1 MDKTLDVQF
10 LRVEKAL
17 ATLVASISTY
27 NPNPVLAQ
35 DLVTAD
41 QELSHGL
48 ADLATHQANY
58 ARIQSL
64 RSTSSDLD
72 AQIKGSLQLLSSTR
86 SELLSTPATT
96 FPSTTTPVSYS
107 DLLSYARR
115 ISKFTLPPTYREA
128 QPTPEPE
135 SSGTQTNG
143 TVTPTAASATANAAE
158 LPVTPIQADTDKT
171 SLPPQIAE
179 WLNPHASAPGFV
191 PWPTE
196 ETIRR
201 GALASIQVLID
212 QGEDPATFDPERSAE
227 LEASRKRLE
236 EEVERAKEEQQE
248 AERARQEQ
256 RMREEYAR
264 KESMGVAGQK
274 AEEKPK
280 VFTGLDL
287 LDDMD
292 DDDE

>member
-1 MDKTLDVQF
+1 MNV
-10 LRVEKAL
+10 
-17 ATLVASISTY
+17 
-27 NPNPVLAQ
+27 
-35 DLVTAD
+35 
-41 QELSHGL
+41 
-48 ADLATHQANY
+48 
-58 ARIQSL
+58 
-64 RSTSSDLD
+64 
-72 AQIKGSLQLLSSTR
+72 
-86 SELLSTPATT
+86 
-96 FPSTTTPVSYS
+96 
-107 DLLSYARR
+107 
-115 ISKFTLPPTYREA
+115 
-128 QPTPEPE
+128 
-135 SSGTQTNG
+135 
-143 TVTPTAASATANAAE
+143 AE

-179 WLNPHASAPGFV
+179 WLNPHNSAPGFV

-236 EEVERAKEEQQE
+236 EEAERAKEEQQE

-256 RMREEYAR
+256 RMREEHAR
-264 KESMGVAGQK
+264 REAMGAAGQRV
-274 AEEKPK
+274 EEKPK

>member
-1 MDKTLDVQF
+1 MDKTLDAQF

-17 ATLVASISTY
+17 ATLVSSISTY
-27 NPNPVLAQ
+27 NPNPVLAH
-35 DLVTAD
+35 DLVAAD

-48 ADLATHQANY
+48 AKLATHQANY

-64 RSTSSDLD
+64 NNTSSDLD

-96 FPSTTTPVSYS
+96 FPSTTTPVSYT

-115 ISKFTLPPTYREA
+115 ISKFTLPPTYRET

-135 SSGTQTNG
+135 GTGTQTNG
-143 TVTPTAASATANAAE
+143 TVTPTAASNGAAVE
-158 LPVTPIQADTDKT
+158 LPVTPIIADTDKT

-227 LEASRKRLE
+227 LEAARKRLE
-236 EEVERAKEEQQE
+236 EEAERAKEEQQE

-264 KESMGVAGQK
+264 KESMGAAGQRV
-274 AEEKPK
+274 EEKPK

>member
-1 MDKTLDVQF
+1 MV
-10 LRVEKAL
+10 
-17 ATLVASISTY
+17 
-27 NPNPVLAQ
+27 
-35 DLVTAD
+35 
-41 QELSHGL
+41 
-48 ADLATHQANY
+48 
-58 ARIQSL
+58 
-64 RSTSSDLD
+64 
-72 AQIKGSLQLLSSTR
+72 
-86 SELLSTPATT
+86 
-96 FPSTTTPVSYS
+96 
-107 DLLSYARR
+107 
-115 ISKFTLPPTYREA
+115 
-128 QPTPEPE
+128 
-135 SSGTQTNG
+135 
-143 TVTPTAASATANAAE
+143 NAAE

-227 LEASRKRLE
+227 LEAARKRLE
-236 EEVERAKEEQQE
+236 EEAERAKEEQQE

-256 RMREEYAR
+256 RMREEHAR
-264 KESMGVAGQK
+264 KESMGVAGQRV
-274 AEEKPK
+274 EEKPK